1 MLGIYCRITK
11 EKEVGKDRSIDEQKQ
26 SGIELAN
33 RLNLSYKMYVDEG
46 VSGSLSI
53 VKRPALNLLLDDIY
67 CGEIHSI
74 YVYDQ
79 SRLERLPEARSALKK
94 VFKDENITL
103 YNETGIV
110 GTDIETEFQGDLLSV
125 INNFQI
131 KLMAKKIK
139 AVLRR
144 NLINGKVHSIPN
156 YGYKK
161 GIGNLMVI
169 DEEQSEIVK
178 RIYDLSLKGIGTNKI
193 AELLNADGI
202 KTKYNLINKGTIS
215 VKNKHTNEITTRN
228 KSEVTW
234 NGGTIRNILTN
245 TTYKGIRTFG
255 GIDYN
260 CPAIFDEFYW
270 QKVSD
275 NLKSN
280 SNNGGKVATYNYL
293 LKGLLRCGKC
303 GKNYYGK
310 TRADKSDHYYMCSS
324 KRKNETNCGNRSINI
339 DVLDMLIWS
348 KFVYD
353 GKLLELIKNH
363 YESLKNS
370 NIVDELESGIKA
382 NIKDLKTAEDDKSYF
397 LDLVLSKEIKRED
410 INGKMIEINTKIN
423 TSKIKIANLKSQL
436 DSILISTKEDATD
449 LVNIPSLSF
458 IDKVEVL
465 KKYIKDIRIYYFEG
479 NYFIEV
485 FFTIINMESVVF
497 LVDDKYKYAF
507 TLPKNEDYHNDQE
520 MRVFI
525 LKGNL
530 DKDKHTQA
538 FYVTMM
544 TLYTRFM
551 QFNILKQSFNNGS
564 LKSPI

>member
-33 RLNLSYKMYVDEG
+33 RLNLSYKIYVDEG

-53 VKRPALNLLLDDIY
+53 IKRPALNLLLDDIY

-103 YNETGIV
+103 YNESGIV

-193 AELLNADGI
+193 AELLNKDGI

-215 VKNKHTNEITTRN
+215 VKNKYTNEITTRN
-228 KSEVTW
+228 KSEVKW

-245 TTYKGIRTFG
+245 TTYKGVRTFG
-255 GIDYN
+255 GVDYS
-260 CPAIFDEFYW
+260 CPAIFEDIYW
-270 QKVSD
+270 QKVNV
-275 NLKSN
+275 NLKTN
-280 SNNGGKVATYNYL
+280 SNNSGKVATYNYL

-303 GKNYYGK
+303 GRNYYGK
-310 TRADKSDHYYMCSS
+310 TRADKSDHFYMCSS
-324 KRKNETNCGNRSINI
+324 KRKKEDNCGNRSVNI
-339 DVLDMLIWS
+339 DVLDMLIWN
-348 KFVYD
+348 KFVID
-353 GKLLELIKNH
+353 GELLELIKSH

-370 NIVDELESGIKA
+370 DIVNELESEIKA
-382 NIKDLKTAEDDKSYF
+382 NLKELKNAEDDKSYF
-397 LDLVLSKEIKRED
+397 LELVLEKEIKRED
-410 INGKMIEINTKIN
+410 IKSKMTEITTKIN
-423 TSKIKIANLKSQL
+423 SKKNKIANLRNQL
-436 DSILISTKEDATD
+436 DSIVKSASEDNAD

-465 KKYIKDIRIYYFEG
+465 KKYIKDIRIYYEKP
-479 NYFIEV
+479 NYYIEILFNIV
-485 FFTIINMESVVF
+485 NMENSVYLLKDNYKFAVLLPNPDLSAAEVLKAPTPLLVMNQKAAKEVVAHVF
-497 LVDDKYKYAF
+497 TSSVYASMFRMIKEVNYKF
-507 TLPKNEDYHNDQE
+507 
-520 MRVFI
+520 
-525 LKGNL
+525 
-530 DKDKHTQA
+530 
-538 FYVTMM
+538 
-544 TLYTRFM
+544 
-551 QFNILKQSFNNGS
+551 S
-564 LKSPI
+564 

>member
-1 MLGIYCRITK
+1 MLGIYCRISKNREGQKSIK
-11 EKEVGKDRSIDEQKQ
+11 EQRLQGEEFAKRNGFEFKIYIDEGI
-26 SGIELAN
+26 SGGGDTDKRIAFTALINDIESN
-33 RLNLSYKMYVDEG
+33 VIKKVFLSNQD
-46 VSGSLSI
+46 
-53 VKRPALNLLLDDIY
+53 
-67 CGEIHSI
+67 
-74 YVYDQ
+74 
-79 SRLERLPEARSALKK
+79 RLEREE
-94 VFKDENITL
+94 VTWFKFANLILEKDIDL
-103 YNETGIV
+103 YEDGIL
-110 GTDIETEFQGDLLSV
+110 IDLDNAGVYFSRGVMSQANAFYRKGLS
-125 INNFQI
+125 
-131 KLMAKKIK
+131 KKIK
-139 AVLRR
+139 QVLHR
-144 NLINGKVHSIPN
+144 NLSEGKVQSIPN
-156 YGYKK
+156 FGYKK
-161 GIGNLMVI
+161 GLANLMVI

-193 AELLNADGI
+193 AELLNKDGI
-202 KTKYNLINKGTIS
+202 KTKYNLLKGTIS

-228 KSEVTW
+228 KSEVKW

-245 TTYKGIRTFG
+245 PTYKGIRTFG

-260 CPAIFDEFYW
+260 CPSIFDEIYW
-270 QKVSD
+270 QQVNN

-303 GKNYYGK
+303 GRNYYGK
-310 TRADKSDHYYMCSS
+310 KRADNSDNFYMCSS
-324 KRKNETNCGNRSINI
+324 KRKNQENCGNRSINI

-370 NIVDELESGIKA
+370 NIVDELESEIKT
-382 NIKDLKTAEDDKSYF
+382 NIKELKTAEDGKSYF
-397 LDLVLSKEIKRED
+397 FDLVEKKAFTLED
-410 INGKMIEINTKIN
+410 IKGKMTEFNSKIN
-423 TSKIKIANLKSQL
+423 ALKVKIANLNSQL
-436 DSILISTKEDATD
+436 DGILKSTTEDAAD
-449 LVNIPSLSF
+449 LVNIPKLSF

-465 KKYIKDIRIYYFEG
+465 KKYIKDIRIYYFGG

-485 FFTIINMESVVF
+485 FFTIVNMESVVF

-530 DKDKHTQA
+530 DKDKNTQA

-544 TLYTRFM
+544 TLYTRFI

>member
-1 MLGIYCRITK
+1 MLGIYCRISKNREGQKSIK
-11 EKEVGKDRSIDEQKQ
+11 EQRLQGEEFAKRNGLDFNVYIDEGI
-26 SGIELAN
+26 SGGGDTEKRIAFTKLMNDIETNIIKSVFLIN
-33 RLNLSYKMYVDEG
+33 QD
-46 VSGSLSI
+46 
-53 VKRPALNLLLDDIY
+53 
-67 CGEIHSI
+67 
-74 YVYDQ
+74 
-79 SRLERLPEARSALKK
+79 RLEREEVTWFKFANLIIDKDIRLYEDGILIDLNDIGVWFSRGVMSQANALYRK
-94 VFKDENITL
+94 
-103 YNETGIV
+103 G
-110 GTDIETEFQGDLLSV
+110 LS
-125 INNFQI
+125 
-131 KLMAKKIK
+131 KKIK
-139 AVLRR
+139 QVLHR
-144 NLINGKVHSIPN
+144 NLSEGKVQSIPN
-156 YGYKK
+156 FGYKK
-161 GIGNLMVI
+161 GINNLMVI
-169 DEEQSEIVK
+169 DEDNSEVIK

-193 AELLNADGI
+193 AELLNKDGI
-202 KTKYNLINKGTIS
+202 KTKYNLLKGTIS
-215 VKNKHTNEITTRN
+215 VKNKYTNEITTRN
-228 KSEVTW
+228 KSEVKW

-245 TTYKGIRTFG
+245 PTYKGIRTFG

-260 CPAIFDEFYW
+260 CPSIFDEIYW
-270 QKVSD
+270 QQVNN

-303 GKNYYGK
+303 GRNYYGK
-310 TRADKSDHYYMCSS
+310 KRADNSDNFYMCSS
-324 KRKNETNCGNRSINI
+324 KRKNQENCGNRSMNI

-353 GKLLELIKNH
+353 GKLLELIKSH

-370 NIVDELESGIKA
+370 NIVDELESEIKA
-382 NIKDLKTAEDDKSYF
+382 NIKELKTAEDDKSYF
-397 LDLVLSKEIKRED
+397 LELVLSKDIKRED

-423 TSKIKIANLKSQL
+423 SSKIKIANLKSQL
-436 DSILISTKEDATD
+436 DSILKSTTEDAAD

-465 KKYIKDIRIYYFEG
+465 KKYLKDIRIYYFEG

-507 TLPKNEDYHNDQE
+507 TLPKNEDYYNDQE

-530 DKDKHTQA
+530 DKDKNTQA

-544 TLYTRFM
+544 TLYTRFI
-551 QFNILKQSFNNGS
+551 QFNILKQSFKNGS
-564 LKSPI
+564 LKQSI